1 MLLFITGLIT
11 TRAAL
16 SNMILCLLHHPEYQR
31 KIQNELDDVIG
42 RQRLP
47 LSSDRHNLH
56 MLEAVSMESQ
66 RYLTTGVVMA
76 HLCNAD
82 INFEGFAVHK
92 NSMVNRFRFYL
103 YREPVLLLIYYIC
116 HVTPLLCNFG

>member
-1 MLLFITGLIT
+1 MPITGLIT

-47 LSSDRHNLH
+47 LSSDRHNLP

-92 NSMVNRFRFYL
+92 NSMVNRFCFLVYFLAFIMLRHFYVIST
-103 YREPVLLLIYYIC
+103 EE
-116 HVTPLLCNFG
+116 HN